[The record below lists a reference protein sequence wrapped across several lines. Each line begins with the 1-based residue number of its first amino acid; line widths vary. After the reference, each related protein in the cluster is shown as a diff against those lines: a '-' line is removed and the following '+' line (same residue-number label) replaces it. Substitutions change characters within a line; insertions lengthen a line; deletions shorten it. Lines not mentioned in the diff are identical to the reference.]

1 MTLSSVPQQSHAA
14 SSELQA
20 CGCQLLMALSADG
33 EYAGADRKFSSE
45 NRLQNR
51 GGSHMKG
58 AGMLVL
64 IYLKMVS

>member
-51 GGSHMKG
+51 GGG
-58 AGMLVL
+58 AP
-64 IYLKMVS
+64 I

>member
-33 EYAGADRKFSSE
+33 EYASADRKF
-45 NRLQNR
+45 
-51 GGSHMKG
+51 
-58 AGMLVL
+58 L
-64 IYLKMVS
+64 ILE